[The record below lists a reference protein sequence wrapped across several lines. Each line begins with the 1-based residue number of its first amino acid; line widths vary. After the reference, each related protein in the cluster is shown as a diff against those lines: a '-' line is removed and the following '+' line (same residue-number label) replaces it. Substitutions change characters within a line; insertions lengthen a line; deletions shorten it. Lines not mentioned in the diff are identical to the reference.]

1 MLLWLGPY
9 LQNKYDWSVLN
20 RGNYKQGTSIGN
32 KYNLS
37 LHFSNMEI
45 NCEQRCV
52 YILFRWLPSRLEN
65 YGQLTETLSLEK
77 QVVDS
82 T

>member
-1 MLLWLGPY
+1 MLLCWDHTFKTIRLECAKQG
-9 LQNKYDWSVLN
+9 
-20 RGNYKQGTSIGN
+20 GNYKQGTSIGN